1 MSVVIYV
8 PAKKAREML
17 KSGDY
22 TVLRHGGFYPAY
34 YGAQTYRTRICDNG
48 KVRDV
53 VFWRAV
59 ECEEA
64 RKKHLIKLKNKKNK
78 RN

>member
-1 MSVVIYV
+1 MSVIIYV

-53 VFWRAV
+53 IFWRVDEYESAM
-59 ECEEA
+59 E
-64 RKKHLIKLKNKKNK
+64 KHLIKLKNKKKKGN
-78 RN
+78 